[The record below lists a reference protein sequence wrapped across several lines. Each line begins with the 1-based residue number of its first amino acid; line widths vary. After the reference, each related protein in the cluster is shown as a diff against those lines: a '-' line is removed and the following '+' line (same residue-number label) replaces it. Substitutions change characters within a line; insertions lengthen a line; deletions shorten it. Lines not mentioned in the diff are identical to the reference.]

1 METLMEV
8 GYLVALVCFVL
19 GIKGMSD
26 PATSNRGNLVLA
38 LGMGLAVLVTLFLPG
53 LSNLPYILGSLVLG
67 SVIGLRMSGQAKMT
81 EMPQMVSL
89 LNGFGGLAA
98 ALVALAE
105 VVDLLY
111 GEGLLRLLTQTSGMG
126 SMGSY
131 YLVFYIVT
139 LMISLSVGGISFTGS
154 V

>member
-1 METLMEV
+1 MEV

-89 LNGFGGLAA
+89 LNGFG
-98 ALVALAE
+98 VWRRPWWPWPRWWICCT
-105 VVDLLY
+105 VRVCF
-111 GEGLLRLLTQTSGMG
+111 
-126 SMGSY
+126 
-131 YLVFYIVT
+131 VC
-139 LMISLSVGGISFTGS
+139 
-154 V
+154 

>member
-126 SMGSY
+126 SM
-131 YLVFYIVT
+131 
-139 LMISLSVGGISFTGS
+139 
-154 V
+154 

>member
-111 GEGLLRLLTQTSGMG
+111 GEGLLRLLT
-126 SMGSY
+126 
-131 YLVFYIVT
+131 
-139 LMISLSVGGISFTGS
+139 
-154 V
+154 

>member
-1 METLMEV
+1 MEV

-126 SMGSY
+126 SM
-131 YLVFYIVT
+131 
-139 LMISLSVGGISFTGS
+139 
-154 V
+154 